1 MQDFIKS
8 IDSTT
13 IAAIIGAIGALI
25 AAGVAVIGTLIVTHL
40 TKKQR
45 LSVEVKSR
53 HRQEWI
59 NSLRKDISLI
69 CTKSNYIAYD
79 IREILRIDY
88 TQKSDNTK
96 TFSEYILENSI
107 ITTAYFNV
115 KLFLNPKETD
125 HINLDNKIIELQCS
139 LKDFINENFKSDSQ
153 LSADILLKKR
163 EHIDTKINEITTLS
177 QNIFKDEWERIKK
190 GN

>member
-79 IREILRIDY
+79 IREILQIDH
-88 TQKSDNTK
+88 TQRPDNTK

-115 KLFLNPKETD
+115 KLFLNPKEID
-125 HINLDNKIIELQCS
+125 HINIDNKITELQGY

-153 LSADILLKKR
+153 LSSNILLKKR
-163 EHIDTKINEITTLS
+163 KRIDTKINEITTLS
-177 QNIFKDEWERIKK
+177 QKIFKDEWERIKK

>member
-59 NSLRKDISLI
+59 NSLR
-69 CTKSNYIAYD
+69 
-79 IREILRIDY
+79 
-88 TQKSDNTK
+88 
-96 TFSEYILENSI
+96 
-107 ITTAYFNV
+107 
-115 KLFLNPKETD
+115 
-125 HINLDNKIIELQCS
+125 
-139 LKDFINENFKSDSQ
+139 
-153 LSADILLKKR
+153 
-163 EHIDTKINEITTLS
+163 
-177 QNIFKDEWERIKK
+177 
-190 GN
+190 